1 MTFTEA
7 TDALMERGI
16 TLPEVASVLGVA
28 HATVRAYRLDPHS
41 PNRRTPAPGWEAR
54 LADMAEAR
62 GKALHEVAKWIR
74 GTPSLGGQQG

>member
-16 TLPEVASVLGVA
+16 TLPDVAAVLGVA
-28 HATVRAYRLDPHS
+28 HTTVRAYRLDPGS
-41 PNRRTPAPGWEAR
+41 PNHRTPAPGWEAR

-62 GKALHEVAKWIR
+62 GRGLQAVAARIR
-74 GTPSLGGQQG
+74 GRDD